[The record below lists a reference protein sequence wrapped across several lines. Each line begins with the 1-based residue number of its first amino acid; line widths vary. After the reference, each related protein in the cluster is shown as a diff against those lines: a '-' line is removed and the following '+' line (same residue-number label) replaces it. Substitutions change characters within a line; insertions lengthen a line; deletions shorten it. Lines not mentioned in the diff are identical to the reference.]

1 MGFLNLTYI
10 YIYLL
15 CECAVLY
22 TVSFLSVF
30 MLYRVL
36 KSVIRCWVN
45 KAKNIVVE
53 LRLMDIKKHFAITL
67 NDKVKESENILEI
80 ERSFVYRLRM
90 ISFPF

>member
-1 MGFLNLTYI
+1 MSLSSFCCFVLSFDRFLINVSSVRFLNLT

-30 MLYRVL
+30 ILYRVL
-36 KSVIRCWVN
+36 KSVIRRWVN

-53 LRLMDIKKHFAITL
+53 LRLMEIKKHFVITL
-67 NDKVKESENILEI
+67 FE
-80 ERSFVYRLRM
+80 
-90 ISFPF
+90 